1 MIYID
6 KIEAAAKAAPYEAP
20 WRYEPTG
27 QTVWAGNT
35 YMVADIRGWGH
46 LQYMLNGEKLQD
58 ATGVHIATA
67 NPATVLEMVSMI
79 RERDVTVVELRC
91 QVMTLATQVADL
103 QMKAIER
110 DAVLKQ
116 ALEALNL
123 ANDYDTDGA
132 KRRMSAIAAIK
143 GVLNE
148 RPD

>member
-1 MIYID
+1 MIDID

-27 QTVWAGNT
+27 QTVWAGNV

-46 LQYMLNGEKLQD
+46 LQHLPNGEALQD
-58 ATGVHIATA
+58 ATGVHIATS
-67 NPATVLEMVSMI
+67 NPTAVLEMVSMI

-116 ALEALNL
+116 ALEALEF
-123 ANDYDTDGA
+123 DGWVPPDNTHRA
-132 KRRMSAIAAIK
+132 YVTRAIAAIK
-143 GVLNE
+143 GVLE
-148 RPD
+148 P